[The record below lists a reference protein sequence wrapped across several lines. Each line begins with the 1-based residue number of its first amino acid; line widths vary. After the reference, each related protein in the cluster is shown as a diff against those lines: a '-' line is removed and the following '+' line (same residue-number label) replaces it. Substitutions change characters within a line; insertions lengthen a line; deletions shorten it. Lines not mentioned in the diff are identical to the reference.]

1 MKVWN
6 LQDNGNGKCYVK
18 CNPGS
23 ERQNHMFSLSCESQP
38 LIIQYAYLDGGN
50 YGLRPRN
57 LKGTHKTENEAL
69 RKEAGERNGTQMT
82 WKWVGVGRVMKGRDE
97 TRINQR
103 EGRTK
108 TPWES
113 LFLCKL
119 IFIKLNL
126 KFKGIYIYIHKNQIR
141 VYFSL

>member
-82 WKWVGVGRVMKGRDE
+82 WKWEEAIAELEGWWRAGMRRESTKGKGVRKHHGKACFFV
-97 TRINQR
+97 
-103 EGRTK
+103 
-108 TPWES
+108 S
-113 LFLCKL
+113 
-119 IFIKLNL
+119 
-126 KFKGIYIYIHKNQIR
+126 
-141 VYFSL
+141 